1 MSDPTAPAAERAKA
15 RRTRGAG
22 SIYPT
27 QSGLYRGSFAVV
39 DPITHKRT
47 RRYVSGHTPGEAE
60 RNLRKAIT
68 DSHRETAAAASP
80 TLRWWADRWLDTIRH
95 RVRPA
100 THRSYGEA
108 MRNHVLP
115 DFGEWQL
122 AAIGPGDV
130 ERWTAR
136 LSTRGLALSTVAL
149 ARRVL
154 AVCLADAERDG
165 RVHRNAAHLARAPRV
180 AGTTRRRT
188 LTAAEARALLDVA
201 RDDPDA
207 GLLVILALGTGARV
221 GEILAIDWSAVDL
234 NAGTIE
240 IRGSL
245 SRAGLGPPKSAKGT
259 RTVALPPF
267 ALEAL
272 RAEDR
277 RSGFVIAGRD
287 GGPLY
292 PDRASERWRTL
303 RKRAGLPGLRFHDLR
318 GTVAT
323 LALAAGTPPAAVADV
338 LGHDVATLSRHYAGA
353 IESGRD
359 RVAAALS
366 AALTDGGES

>member
-1 MSDPTAPAAERAKA
+1 MADPTAPAPERAKP

-27 QSGLYRGSFAVV
+27 KSGLYRGSFAVV
-39 DPITHKRT
+39 DPITRKRT

-60 RNLRKAIT
+60 RNLRKAIA
-68 DSHRETAAAASP
+68 DSNRESAAAASP

-115 DFGEWQL
+115 ELGELQL

-136 LSTRGLALSTVAL
+136 LTSRGLAPSTVAL

-165 RVHRNAAHLARAPRV
+165 RVHRNAAHLARAPRT
-180 AGTTRRRT
+180 AGTTRRQT
-188 LTAAEARALLDVA
+188 LTAAEARHLLDVA
-201 RDDPDA
+201 DDDPDV

-221 GEILAIDWSAVDL
+221 GELLALDWSAVDL
-234 NAGTIE
+234 DAGTVA
-240 IRGSL
+240 IRGTL
-245 SRAGLGPPKSAKGT
+245 SRAGVGPTKSAKGT

-267 ALEAL
+267 ALDAL

-277 RSGFVIAGRD
+277 RTGYVVAGRD

-292 PDRASERWRTL
+292 PDRASERWRAL
-303 RKRAGLPGLRFHDLR
+303 RTRAGFPGLRFHDLR

-323 LALAAGTPPAAVADV
+323 LALASGTPAAAVADV

-359 RVAAALS
+359 RVANAL
-366 AALTDGGES
+366 AEALDR

>member
-80 TLRWWADRWLDTIRH
+80 TLRWWADRWLATVLH

-115 DFGEWQL
+115 ELGEWQL

-136 LSTRGLALSTVAL
+136 LSGRGLAPSTVAL

-207 GLLVILALGTGARV
+207 GLLSSSRSGPAPASASSSRSTGRPSTSTPGRSRYVARSP
-221 GEILAIDWSAVDL
+221 AP
-234 NAGTIE
+234 
-240 IRGSL
+240 GSGRP
-245 SRAGLGPPKSAKGT
+245 RA
-259 RTVALPPF
+259 R
-267 ALEAL
+267 
-272 RAEDR
+272 RAPGRWPCPRSPSR
-277 RSGFVIAGRD
+277 RSGRRIGA
-287 GGPLY
+287 
-292 PDRASERWRTL
+292 
-303 RKRAGLPGLRFHDLR
+303 
-318 GTVAT
+318 
-323 LALAAGTPPAAVADV
+323 PAP
-338 LGHDVATLSRHYAGA
+338 
-353 IESGRD
+353 
-359 RVAAALS
+359 
-366 AALTDGGES
+366 